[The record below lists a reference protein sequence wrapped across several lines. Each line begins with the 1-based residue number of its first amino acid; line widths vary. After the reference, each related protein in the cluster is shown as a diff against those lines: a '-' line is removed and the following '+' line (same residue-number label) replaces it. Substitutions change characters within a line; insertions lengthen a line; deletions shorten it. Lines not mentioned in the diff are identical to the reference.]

1 MRDNMEKKKK
11 ILIATGIFPPQ
22 VGGPA
27 TYSKLLLES
36 LPAYGFDVEVLN
48 FGSLLHFP
56 KVIRHFV
63 YFFKVLSRGF
73 SADIIYAQDPVSVG
87 LPAYCACLILQKKFF
102 LKIVGDYAWEQ
113 GVQRA
118 GVTDLLDTFS
128 LEYKKYSLS
137 VRMLKKIEF
146 FVARGAYKIVVP
158 SEYLKKIV
166 TNWGVMPEKIMVIY
180 NAFNEPSV
188 VENKEELRK
197 ELRFTSPVILSA
209 GRLVP
214 WKGFDTLISL
224 MSKILKEFPETKLVI
239 AGEGPYRENLELV
252 AHSTGIPENIIFTG
266 KLEQKELFKYIKAAD
281 LFVLNTSYE
290 GFSHQILEVLS
301 LGTPIVTTA
310 VGGNGEVIKN
320 RENGILVSYNDT
332 GSLLREV
339 STLLADRE
347 KAVRLAENGKKT
359 IKDFSE
365 ERMLSSLHKILNT

>member
-1 MRDNMEKKKK
+1 MEKKKK